1 MIEKIEKIKQ
11 SRQIKQITSS
21 RAWHLGRRLLAGLWP
36 QLVRIRTRLLVINLV
51 AVLVPVVGIEWA
63 RSYERE
69 ALRALERDMQHQ
81 AQVMRTILE
90 HNLDLEGKPI
100 VSLLSSALETVA
112 KRTRMRIRLLDRKGV
127 VLVDSHAKGA
137 PEGPEPSV
145 SRWTGADAPPARRHP
160 PGAAATDPGPLADR
174 VEIKAARKG
183 QLGTATRIHQRIERV
198 YLFVAMPVMVKRRVE
213 AIVYVTRSTTPV
225 LLAMHRLRRALVQ
238 VLGVALG
245 FTVLMS
251 LFLATT
257 ISRPLG
263 RLTRTAT
270 RIAAGDRTARVQL
283 KRQDEIGQLAR
294 SFDAMVQQLDSRAQ
308 YISELAANIS
318 HEFKTPL
325 ASIRGAAELL
335 ADGAD
340 DDPAA
345 RQRFLENIQKDVE
358 RIDRLVSRL
367 LELSR
372 IEATVAQRESTGF
385 DVAESVRQVVDQFAS
400 AHPVA
405 LQVEAAAEG
414 LALRG
419 NRGHLESAVRALVEN
434 AVQHSPAGAE
444 VKVGMGVVDGQLA
457 IRVVDE
463 GEGISEAN
471 QERIFDRFFTTR
483 AGEGGTG
490 LGLAIVSTVVKAH
503 GGTVSVVS
511 EPGKGSTFE
520 VRLPLAAG
528 PGSGATSA

>member
-1 MIEKIEKIKQ
+1 VIEKIERA
-11 SRQIKQITSS
+11 RQRITSS
-21 RAWHLGRRLLAGLWP
+21 RAWEVGRRLLAGLWR
-36 QLVRIRTRLLVINLV
+36 QLVPIRTRLLVINLV

-81 AQVMRTILE
+81 AQVLRTILE

-100 VSLLSSALETVA
+100 VSLLASALETVA

-127 VLVDSHAKGA
+127 VLVDSHARGA

-145 SRWTGADAPPARRHP
+145 STWTGADAPPARRHP
-160 PGAAATDPGPLADR
+160 PGATDPGSIAER

-183 QLGTATRIHQRIERV
+183 QLGTATRVHKRIERV
-198 YLFVAMPVMVKRRVE
+198 YLFVAIPVMVKRRVE
-213 AIVYVTRSTTPV
+213 AVVYITRSTTPV

-251 LFLATT
+251 LFLAAT

-270 RIAAGDRTARVQL
+270 RIAGGDRTARVQL

-294 SFDAMVQQLDSRAQ
+294 SFDIMVQQLDSRAQ

-372 IEATVAQRESTGF
+372 IEATVSQRESSGF
-385 DVAESVRQVVDQFAS
+385 DIAESVRQVVDQFAS
-400 AHPVA
+400 THPVA
-405 LQVEAAAEG
+405 LEVEPAAEG
-414 LALRG
+414 LALQG

-434 AVQHSPAGAE
+434 AVQHSPADAE
-444 VKVGMGVVDGQLA
+444 VRVRMGVADGQLA
-457 IRVVDE
+457 IRVADD

-471 QERIFDRFFTTR
+471 RDRIFDRFFTTR

-528 PGSGATSA
+528 AGPTGASATSA